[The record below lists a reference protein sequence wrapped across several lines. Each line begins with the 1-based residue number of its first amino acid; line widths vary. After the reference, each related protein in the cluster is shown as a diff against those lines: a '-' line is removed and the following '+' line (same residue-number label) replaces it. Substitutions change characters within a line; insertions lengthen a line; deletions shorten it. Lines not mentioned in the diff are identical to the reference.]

1 MVINAA
7 DQRLYST
14 HESTEFTGYIAFLE
28 VICV

>member
-14 HESTEFTGYIAFLE
+14 HESTEITGYIALLE
-28 VICV
+28 LIYV